1 MNDIYLIRLIL
12 LKRPG
17 FQSQKYGMPNII
29 VFFISVST
37 SLGTKKGA
45 FMAKGAIDV
54 WGAVAPNSPPGSTHM
69 SDVDSNRPFTFPW
82 GSSRLTV
89 SFRGISQLGSAFIFL
104 R

>member
-1 MNDIYLIRLIL
+1 MNHIYLIRLIL

-45 FMAKGAIDV
+45 FMAKGRHRRL
-54 WGAVAPNSPPGSTHM
+54 GCSCPKQPPW
-69 SDVDSNRPFTFPW
+69 VNPY
-82 GSSRLTV
+82 V
-89 SFRGISQLGSAFIFL
+89 
-104 R
+104 